1 MSTQA
6 QTLLIIAAVGAL
18 QLWVFVRNW
27 FRMATLRN
35 IFRRADSWRVLKDA
49 NGLVSGIEGEGN
61 RVYQEIQH
69 AINQYLSNNRGSVI
83 DFQLLKD
90 AVDRHFNSIEEDI
103 NAQSPV
109 PIVFGL
115 GGTMLGVIV
124 GLSTFDINTILSSQP
139 ATPEASIQMD
149 EAVHNVDNLLGGIAI
164 AMGTSICGIVL
175 TLVGSLLYKHTK
187 QRAEQGKN
195 RFLAWMQAELLP
207 ALPTDT
213 SKALVQLVHNLNAF
227 NTTFQENT
235 AHLGSTLGQI
245 NEAYAVQADIVRT
258 IKEMDINK
266 MATANVKVLK
276 ELSAS
281 TEKLEQ
287 FNTYLSSVRGYTDA
301 ILQFHSQ
308 FNKESE
314 RLHLLEEQV
323 STLQWI
329 RDFFQA
335 ELTQI
340 NQRKGAISKSTADID
355 DTLQKALGGLQKH
368 SETQLQEI
376 QTMVVDQ
383 VDGIQRLI
391 RAQAES
397 FEEASRRMMVAF
409 NEQMQQMPRLA
420 DHIEAISRIPEALTR
435 LQQSIHDSQAEL
447 HHQLLGGVQQLM
459 QQQSQFLQQQV
470 HHMQQAQTK
479 AVEAV
484 APRLVLPR
492 WMKWAFAAVGVIV
505 AGKIVLDVVL
515 LFVTPGEAAAGM
527 P

>member
-6 QTLLIIAAVGAL
+6 QTILIIAAVGAL
-18 QLWVFVRNW
+18 QLWVFIRNW
-27 FRMATLRN
+27 LRMITLKN
-35 IFRRADSWRVLKDA
+35 IFRQADSWRVIKDD

-61 RVYQEIQH
+61 RIYQEIQLS
-69 AINQYLSNNRGSVI
+69 INQYLSNNRGSVI

-115 GGTMLGVIV
+115 GGTMLGVIM
-124 GLSTFDINTILSSQP
+124 GLSTFDINTILSNQAAS
-139 ATPEASIQMD
+139 PEAAIQMD
-149 EAVHNVDNLLGGIAI
+149 EAVHNVDNLLSGIAI

-175 TLVGSLLYKHTK
+175 TLVGSLLFKQTKH
-187 QRAEQGKN
+187 QAEQGKN

-227 NTTFQENT
+227 NSTFQENT

-245 NEAYAVQADIVRT
+245 NEAYAIQADIVRT
-258 IKEMDINK
+258 IKEMDISK

-308 FNKESE
+308 FNKETE
-314 RLHLLEEQV
+314 RLHLLEEQL

-340 NQRKGAISKSTADID
+340 NQRKGAISKSVSAVDE
-355 DTLQKALGGLQKH
+355 TLQKALEALQQRN
-368 SETQLQEI
+368 EAQLHEI
-376 QTMVVDQ
+376 QTLVAEQ
-383 VDGIQRLI
+383 VDGVQRLI
-391 RAQAES
+391 RAQGES
-397 FEEASRRMMVAF
+397 FQEASRRMATAF
-409 NEQMQQMPRLA
+409 NEQMQQLPRLA

-435 LQQSIHDSQAEL
+435 LQQSIHESNAEL
-447 HHQLLGGVQQLM
+447 NHQLLGGMQQMMQQQVQQLR
-459 QQQSQFLQQQV
+459 
-470 HHMQQAQTK
+470 QAQAK
-479 AVEAV
+479 AAEAV

-492 WMKWAFAAVGVIV
+492 WVKWAFAGFGVV
-505 AGKIVLDVVL
+505 VVGKIVLDVVL
-515 LFVTPGEAAAGM
+515 LLTAPAEAAAGM